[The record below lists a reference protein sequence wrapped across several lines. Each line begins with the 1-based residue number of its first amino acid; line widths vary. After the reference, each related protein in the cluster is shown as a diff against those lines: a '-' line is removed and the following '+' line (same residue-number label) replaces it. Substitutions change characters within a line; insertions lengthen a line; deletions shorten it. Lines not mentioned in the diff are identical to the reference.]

1 MALTVSADM
10 WLLHGRRFAQ
20 LWPVAASIPGH
31 AKITRNFA
39 TKHKPK
45 GPTTTPTSER
55 GRTLHRRLNIKQPY
69 RQEVL
74 EASPDTLMQAQMYTP
89 EVLKPENLA
98 LNCFRMVAFGLQMPE
113 LLDRYGERAA
123 ELAASLRP
131 DQFSKILTAFARA
144 EHRHEQMLQ
153 AFTRHIPA
161 RLPQFVPMDLS
172 QTCNAYAKLRE
183 REENLFRRL
192 SSEMP
197 HKLPLFEP
205 YQLKNVAN
213 AYARLS
219 IRDDLLFDDIADE
232 VLRRP
237 QEFGPVDLY
246 LLANAFA
253 TFRIRHPRLW
263 LTLAEWLLESYLDLN
278 AVHIS
283 VLLNAMSTVGFHHD
297 ALLDALM
304 RSLSQEPLLGQ
315 LDASTLTQALNA
327 LARLQWVGSAPPVS
341 DEFASDGFHSS
352 ASAGPDPDTVDT
364 SALTALAE
372 RGVVLLPDLDPSS
385 ITRLLHACTR
395 LAPLGRH
402 ASLVDGVLSRAK
414 DHVEDFNAQSLSLLV
429 HCCSALRRRDVPL
442 LTKVAKVVPT
452 CITEFNPQALAMT
465 AQGFARLE
473 VRSEILFYLLAMEAI
488 EKMPLFTGQ
497 GVGMLLR
504 AFGRLQVKNERLV
517 QACRKQVRALAEEL
531 SLAELAMIESGF
543 RSLGALDGSTDALL
557 RRQRRQLGVAQ
568 TTFGAAADPWATE
581 EERLL
586 TRLAEEPR
594 TVRTSSVAGQSAA
607 SRASVETGA
616 PRPADLNDATGD
628 SAPPE
633 SEGQPASQRP
643 DLWSLWSADARDI
656 GAAPASAGSGTGHPK
671 QDGERRSQQVFTD
684 TDSHALGSGPGAAT
698 PSSRLREY
706 LTRPE
711 RTGRR
716 PVVLGS
722 QVAGSK
728 FEAQELNEEPAQSV
742 ATGGRK
748 SRRQR

>member
-1 MALTVSADM
+1 MALALGLEACCSC
-10 WLLHGRRFAQ
+10 GRRAVQ
-20 LWPVAASIPGH
+20 LWPVAASIPCS
-31 AKITRNFA
+31 AMSRRSFA
-39 TKHKPK
+39 TKYKPK
-45 GPTTTPTSER
+45 GPTTTPTSEER
-55 GRTLHRRLNIKQPY
+55 RTLHRRLNVKQPY

-74 EASPDTLMQAQMYTP
+74 EASPDTLMHAQMYTP
-89 EVLKPENLA
+89 EVLKSENLA
-98 LNCFRMVAFGLQMPE
+98 LNCFRMVAFGLHMPE

-123 ELAASLRP
+123 ELASTLRP

-153 AFTRHIPA
+153 SFTRHIPA
-161 RLPQFVPMDLS
+161 RLPQFLPLDLS

-205 YQLKNVAN
+205 FQLKNVAN

-263 LTLAEWLLESYLDLN
+263 LTLAEWLLQSYLDLN
-278 AVHIS
+278 AVHVS

-304 RSLSQEPLLGQ
+304 RSLSQEPLLGE

-327 LARLQWVGSAPPVS
+327 LARLQWVSSVPADGSS
-341 DEFASDGFHSS
+341 DIV
-352 ASAGPDPDTVDT
+352 DP
-364 SALTALAE
+364 SALTVLAE
-372 RGVVLLPDLDPSS
+372 RAVVLLPDLDPAG

-395 LAPLGRH
+395 LPPLGSH
-402 ASLVDGVLSRAK
+402 ASLVEGLLERAK
-414 DHVEDFNAQSLSLLV
+414 PHVAEFNAQSLSLLV
-429 HCCSALRRRDVPL
+429 HCCAALRKRDVPL
-442 LTKVAKVVPT
+442 LTQVAKAVPG
-452 CITEFNPQALAMT
+452 CIAEFTPQALAMT

-473 VRSEILFYLLAMEAI
+473 VRSEILFYLLATEAI
-488 EKMPLFTGQ
+488 DKMPLFTGQ

-504 AFGRLQVKNERLV
+504 AFARLQVQNERLV

-531 SLAELAMIESGF
+531 SLAELQMIEGGF

-568 TTFGAAADPWATE
+568 TAFGAPADPWTTD

-594 TVRTSSVAGQSAA
+594 TVRKPSVAGRHSTGGVFTEPGSEMQP
-607 SRASVETGA
+607 ETPMAEDVAKGDQQPDLWTLWGA
-616 PRPADLNDATGD
+616 DATGD
-628 SAPPE
+628 TGGVKFQERGKASQKASTGPE
-633 SEGQPASQRP
+633 SDVLGG
-643 DLWSLWSADARDI
+643 
-656 GAAPASAGSGTGHPK
+656 GA
-671 QDGERRSQQVFTD
+671 GE
-684 TDSHALGSGPGAAT
+684 AT
-698 PSSRLREY
+698 PASRLREY
-706 LTRPE
+706 LARPE
-711 RTGRR
+711 RAGRK

-722 QVAGSK
+722 QAASAEVVNDDS
-728 FEAQELNEEPAQSV
+728 EPEIK
-742 ATGGRK
+742 TGGRK
-748 SRRQR
+748 SRRR